1 MNEKELILELE
12 ESENLLEELEN
23 KSMQDISGIECMEL
37 DKEIERLYD
46 IIESYE
52 YDLYKIQVLI

>member
-12 ESENLLEELEN
+12 RLENLLEELEN
-23 KSMQDISGIECMEL
+23 KSMQDISAIECMKL
-37 DKEIERLYD
+37 DKEIENMYD

-52 YDLYKIQVLI
+52 NDLYKIQVLI